1 MLTIFTIVVC
11 VVSYLLNITAFLTYF
26 SYVLAFAI
34 LKAFLSKKL
43 KDVFNIRKAEAI
55 YTEVGLMNTL
65 DSFIS
70 LLFITL
76 YYVFREYEHFGI
88 EYMLPVLLCYILIYR
103 FLFWNVGYKVKQL
116 FRKSHQQT
124 EYYKRSVW
132 RVFCVNT
139 EILLFEVSRRQQEI
153 FKIICEVG
161 RALMKGIF
169 ARA

>member
-1 MLTIFTIVVC
+1 MLTIFTVVVC
-11 VVSYLLNITAFLTYF
+11 AVSYLMNISAFLTYF
-26 SYVLAFAI
+26 SYVLAFTI

-43 KDVFNIRKAEAI
+43 KDVYNIRKAEAI

-103 FLFWNVGYKVKQL
+103 FLFWDIGYKVKQL
-116 FRKSHQQT
+116 FRKSHQ
-124 EYYKRSVW
+124 
-132 RVFCVNT
+132 
-139 EILLFEVSRRQQEI
+139 
-153 FKIICEVG
+153 
-161 RALMKGIF
+161 
-169 ARA
+169 

>member
-11 VVSYLLNITAFLTYF
+11 TISYLMNISTFITYF

-34 LKAFLSKKL
+34 LKAFLSKRL
-43 KDVFNIRKAEAI
+43 KDVYNIRKAKEI
-55 YTEVGLMNTL
+55 YIEVGLMNTL

-103 FLFWNVGYKVKQL
+103 FLFWDVGYKVKQL
-116 FRKSHQQT
+116 FRKSH
-124 EYYKRSVW
+124 K
-132 RVFCVNT
+132 
-139 EILLFEVSRRQQEI
+139 
-153 FKIICEVG
+153 
-161 RALMKGIF
+161 
-169 ARA
+169 

>member
-1 MLTIFTIVVC
+1 MKRILIENCLCGEESFRNSSSWSAHSSCVLVRICVYTIINKGAYKMLTIFTIVVC
-11 VVSYLLNITAFLTYF
+11 ALSYLMNISAFFTYS
-26 SYVLAFAI
+26 SYVIAFAI

-55 YTEVGLMNTL
+55 YIELGLMNTL

-103 FLFWNVGYKVKQL
+103 FLFWDIGYKVKQL
-116 FRKSHQQT
+116 FRKSHQ
-124 EYYKRSVW
+124 
-132 RVFCVNT
+132 
-139 EILLFEVSRRQQEI
+139 
-153 FKIICEVG
+153 
-161 RALMKGIF
+161 
-169 ARA
+169 